1 MGEMLADWL
10 EASESSPF
18 ATAKNISLDTELNV
32 YKWSLTI
39 NHSEI
44 LYWFNMFYV
53 AALSTTMINS
63 SVCAICLSMGPMD
76 VVSLVASMIRIV
88 LAIAIAIASILQ
100 MFNGTYEI

>member
-18 ATAKNISLDTELNV
+18 ATATSISLDTELNV

-44 LYWFNMFYV
+44 LHWFNMFYV
-53 AALSTTMINS
+53 APSSTTMINT

-76 VVSLVASMIRIV
+76 VVSLVASMISIV
-88 LAIAIAIASILQ
+88 LVIQ
-100 MFNGTYEI
+100 MQNIGPFTFDCAKYGL